1 MKRPVKQTTER
12 RIAAGLR
19 IALAVALL
27 AANIAAVLLLSMFL
41 QEHAT
46 IIFILMEAAAV
57 AVAINIQS
65 TSAPASYKLAW
76 TLLVAALPVAGMIL

>member
-27 AANIAAVLLLSMFL
+27 AANIAAVLLLCCL
-41 QEHAT
+41 AL
-46 IIFILMEAAAV
+46 ILSDRPGRRKAPRPF
-57 AVAINIQS
+57 
-65 TSAPASYKLAW
+65 SAR
-76 TLLVAALPVAGMIL
+76 

>member
-1 MKRPVKQTTER
+1 M
-12 RIAAGLR
+12 
-19 IALAVALL
+19 ALL

-65 TSAPASYKLAW
+65 TSAPGQL
-76 TLLVAALPVAGMIL
+76 